1 MLKYTIFASLI
12 AICLA
17 TGPAM
22 IEAGWF
28 SKPGLKADEIA
39 ISSPAVVARVETPAP
54 LSGGRVSI
62 TADNRGHFITT
73 FELNGKRI
81 EAMVDTGASVVVI
94 NRTQARR
101 LGYSLNASDFVHRV
115 NTANGSIN
123 AASISLREV
132 KIDRIRIRD
141 VQAVVLDD
149 AALTNALIG
158 MSFLRQLASYEFRDG
173 TLFLNQ

>member
-1 MLKYTIFASLI
+1 
-12 AICLA
+12 
-17 TGPAM
+17 
-22 IEAGWF
+22 
-28 SKPGLKADEIA
+28 
-39 ISSPAVVARVETPAP
+39 
-54 LSGGRVSI
+54 
-62 TADNRGHFITT
+62 
-73 FELNGKRI
+73 
-81 EAMVDTGASVVVI
+81 MVDTGASVVVI

>member
-1 MLKYTIFASLI
+1 MRGLPLDIGTIHFVGVGGIGMSSI
-12 AICLA
+12 AEILHNL
-17 TGPAM
+17 GYHVQ
-22 IEAGWF
+22 G
-28 SKPGLKADEIA
+28 SDVADGYNVKRLRELGV
-39 ISSPAVVARVETPAP
+39 AVV
-54 LSGGRVSI
+54 I
-62 TADNRGHFITT
+62 GHKAENI
-73 FELNGKRI
+73 
-81 EAMVDTGASVVVI
+81 TGASVVVI